1 MKAIILAAGRG
12 SRLGNITDQKPKC
25 LTKVAG
31 VSLLDWQHAVL
42 NSAGIEDINVITGYL
57 SDVILKKGY
66 KTLYNP
72 DWYKSNMVMSLMLAI
87 ENIEPPFIISY
98 SDIIY
103 GREIINN
110 LIQSKSD
117 LSVAYDKNWLK
128 LWQMRF
134 KDPLIDAE
142 SFILNSKSEIT
153 EIGNKV
159 NDLNEIQGQFMGLLK
174 ITNNS
179 KNFIKKI
186 IDQDKNNLFKFD
198 TTKLLNSMIQNGVR
212 LKAIANEQGWC
223 EIDSQNDLKI
233 ADSLVN
239 NGIIKI
245 PENI

>member
-1 MKAIILAAGRG
+1 
-12 SRLGNITDQKPKC
+12 
-25 LTKVAG
+25 
-31 VSLLDWQHAVL
+31 
-42 NSAGIEDINVITGYL
+42 
-57 SDVILKKGY
+57 
-66 KTLYNP
+66 
-72 DWYKSNMVMSLMLAI
+72 
-87 ENIEPPFIISY
+87 
-98 SDIIY
+98 
-103 GREIINN
+103 
-110 LIQSKSD
+110 
-117 LSVAYDKNWLK
+117 
-128 LWQMRF
+128 
-134 KDPLIDAE
+134 
-142 SFILNSKSEIT
+142 
-153 EIGNKV
+153 
-159 NDLNEIQGQFMGLLK
+159 MGLLK